1 MSPQEI
7 LNRINDQVPDRSVD
21 PMSLTPTEMAGFM
34 ALCGDALVD
43 FIQAAQAN
51 IEPDQVILSQ
61 RKVAH
66 IEAIFKELSDNF
78 FPMAHTTAPLRHQ
91 RIHNET
97 EIRLVGEM
105 LHEAEVM
112 FGNKFGEMHDQIR
125 RIRRI
130 YRDATD
136 R

>member
-21 PMSLTPTEMAGFM
+21 PTSLTPTQIAGFM

-61 RKVAH
+61 RKVEH

-78 FPMAHTTAPLRHQ
+78 FPMAHTTAPLSHL
-91 RIHNET
+91 RIHKDA
-97 EIRLVGEM
+97 EIRLVGVM
-105 LHEAEVM
+105 LHEAEAM
-112 FGNKFGEMHDQIR
+112 FSKNFGEMHDQIR
-125 RIRRI
+125 RIKRI